1 MFSEV
6 QEKTIDSNE
15 FGSKESE
22 CMQKERARNR
32 RSGRV
37 EQSQFRV
44 RLGI

>member
-22 CMQKERARNR
+22 CMQKERARIR
-32 RSGRV
+32 MSGGG